1 MGRIKMKTFLNQK
14 SASAICRTFSC
25 LALSLLLTS
34 CIGSSSNPL
43 AAYSELKS
51 AQPTGKT
58 SESQMIVPEVF
69 TPLTVLEDTEVRSL
83 NLQGTQGERNSYQGS
98 NNARFLEEQEKTFF
112 FKVLPKSQKITK
124 YSTQISD
131 IFLGTQSLPFRPEIR
146 ETTVPNVFSL
156 TWKAPFGTI
165 PNGELFILLD
175 TKIQVTVLEAT
186 SPHLVGLTKLDSL
199 PLLLTRDNSV
209 PLLYVERSRLEA
221 GIDEGKILDFEVD
234 LEDPGSLLSPK
245 IPLLQVTAHPYTNT
259 EAFRADG
266 SPFVSLKCSQK
277 TGSSCDPNFINPKR
291 FTDNPK
297 KWKFYLQINAD
308 KLPLDKD
315 RLGKDNPLSPEVDVC
330 FNLRAISVLNTY
342 SPDQQVCLKARYAAQ
357 TPILKW
363 EDENQIKLTAGEL
376 NVIKFKISSAN
387 DLGKVDI
394 SNPTKQLS
402 LISGSKKLEC
412 RPETPEKL
420 TSQVCEL
427 SWTPSCVQKDTLKK
441 ISLKVDNLT
450 GIKTKSATFSKDF
463 TLVPSQTACLKK
475 GGTHEKR

>member
-1 MGRIKMKTFLNQK
+1 MNTFLNQK
-14 SASAICRTFSC
+14 SLSVICRASSC
-25 LALSLLLTS
+25 LALSLLLAS

-58 SESQMIVPEVF
+58 SESQLIVPEVF
-69 TPLTVLEDTEVRSL
+69 TPLTVLEDAEVMSL
-83 NLQGTQGERNSYQGS
+83 NLQGTQGGSISPQGS
-98 NNARFLEEQEKTFF
+98 NKNQFLEEQEKTFF

-124 YSTQISD
+124 YSLQISD
-131 IFLGTQSLPFRPEIR
+131 IFLGTQPLPVKPEIK

-165 PNGELFILLD
+165 PNGELFVLLEA
-175 TKIQVTVLEAT
+175 KIQVTVLEAT
-186 SPHLVGLTKLDSL
+186 SPHLVGLTKLESL
-199 PLLLTRDNSV
+199 PIVLTRDNSV
-209 PLLYVERSRLEA
+209 PLLTVEHSSLES

-234 LEDPGSLLSPK
+234 LEDPGSILSPK
-245 IPLLQVTAHPYTNT
+245 IPLLQVAAHPYTNT

-266 SPFVSLKCSQK
+266 SSFVSLKCSQK
-277 TGSSCDPNFINPKR
+277 AGSSCDPNFINPKR
-291 FTDNPK
+291 FVDNPK

-315 RLGKDNPLSPEVDVC
+315 RRGIDNPLSPEVDLC

-342 SPDQQVCLKARYAAQ
+342 SPEQQICLKARYAAQ
-357 TPILKW
+357 APVLKW

-394 SNPTKQLS
+394 TNPEKQLS

-427 SWTPSCVQKDTLKK
+427 SWTPTCLQKDSLKK
-441 ISLKVDNLT
+441 LSLKVDNLT
-450 GIKTKSATFSKDF
+450 GSKSKSATFSKDF
-463 TLVPSQTACLKK
+463 TLIPSQTACLKK
-475 GGTHEKR
+475 GGTHEKN